1 LENWN
6 SFQFGFRLAK
16 WCTRGSLWNVMQ
28 WGFQK
33 AELLSSR
40 IRLGY
45 EIYKGAKRPYGKMPV
60 NKMIKTLRIM

>member
-1 LENWN
+1 
-6 SFQFGFRLAK
+6 
-16 WCTRGSLWNVMQ
+16 MQ

-45 EIYKGAKRPYGKMPV
+45 VIYKGAKRPYGKMYV
-60 NKMIKTLRIM
+60 NEIIKTLRMM